1 MANDEGSSMDV
12 DFPDGADAPK
22 ETSAKTN
29 ENVTPSA
36 SAEEASRHPDMG
48 LAQSIHKLTMVAGSS
63 PLLDATGAAAADISP
78 AELTRDV
85 MAQVGGSEVENPS
98 LYRHLAASLGWTE
111 SAGGAAE
118 GHLSESDLSA
128 MEDRHGA
135 KLAELE
141 GKVEEAA
148 ENAGDMEVLD
158 ARFDVARFAAK
169 SLTKEAAL
177 DAYDKVLALPKLSS
191 GKSIDALMESA
202 RVALFHGDLRKT
214 SEIVEKAAKLAEAG
228 GDWDRR
234 NRLKVYSA
242 MSKLLIRDVKG
253 AAALLVDC
261 IATFSCTELCSYT
274 DFVVYTMV
282 SNILHLPRTEIKK
295 KIIDG
300 PEILSVAKD
309 IPVVVSISDERI
321 CGFFN
326 RSVRLRFSTACGS
339 LRPSSSFRPSGLLHL
354 RKKRSCVVSP
364 LSNDAAILLFETVP
378 NRSQS
383 RLVNALY
390 DCDYKAYLHAMVG
403 IHPILL
409 ADRYLQPHSGYIMR
423 ELHVLGYKQFLDSY
437 KSVTLE
443 SMATSFGVGPEYL
456 DLQLSRFIAAGRLT
470 AKIDK
475 FGGVVETNRP
485 DLKNAQYKE
494 MIQKGDLLLNRIQ
507 KLSRVVDL

>member
-1 MANDEGSSMDV
+1 MDV

-63 PLLDATGAAAADISP
+63 PLLDATGAAVADISP

-309 IPVVVSISDERI
+309 IPVV
-321 CGFFN
+321 
-326 RSVRLRFSTACGS
+326 
-339 LRPSSSFRPSGLLHL
+339 
-354 RKKRSCVVSP
+354 
-364 LSNDAAILLFETVP
+364 
-378 NRSQS
+378 S

-390 DCDYKAYLHAMVG
+390 DCDYKAYLHAMVD

-443 SMATSFGVGPEYL
+443 SMAISFGVGPEYL